1 MPVVHKQTATVP
13 RQQAKPLTGKVVD
26 RIRPVVA
33 TGLNKL
39 KVAIFGN
46 TKTGK
51 TRLACSF
58 PKPLLV
64 IGTEDG
70 TDSVV
75 GSKGVEFV
83 QIERSE
89 ELLEL
94 TSGVVASGR
103 WASVVLDN
111 GTKLRDLR
119 VAELWKARGGVIPD
133 KKPFLYADREWKEVW
148 TQCSQDMRDLLGPLL
163 DLPRKLDL
171 NVIVIAQEQ
180 DFTNENSVPSEVIK
194 PVIGSALGRAVCG
207 WLHAECSYLLHTFI
221 REQTVEKK
229 VTLGAETV
237 TQIQKTGKKE
247 FCLRVGPHEV
257 YWTGFRQHLG
267 APPLP
272 EVIVDPSYDKILKL
286 IKG

>member
-1 MPVVHKQTATVP
+1 MPVIHKQTATAP
-13 RQQAKPLTGKVVD
+13 RSITKPLTGKVVD
-26 RIRPVVA
+26 RIRPVTT
-33 TGLNKL
+33 TGLDRL

-51 TRLACSF
+51 TRLACTF
-58 PKPLLV
+58 PKPLLI

-94 TSGVVASGR
+94 TNGQVASGR

-119 VAELWKARGGVIPD
+119 IAELWKAKGGVIPN
-133 KKPFLYADREWKEVW
+133 KKPFLYADSEWKEVW
-148 TQCSQDMRDLLGPLL
+148 TQCSQDMRDLMGPLL
-163 DLPRKLDL
+163 DLPRKVTL

-180 DFTNENSVPSEVIK
+180 DFTSDNAVQSEVIK
-194 PVIGSALGRAVCG
+194 PVIGSALGKAVCG

-221 REQTVEKK
+221 REQTVEKS
-229 VTLGAETV
+229 VALGNETV
-237 TQIQKTGKKE
+237 KQTVKTGKKE

-267 APPLP
+267 APELP
-272 EVIVDPSYDKILKL
+272 EYIISPTYEKILKL